1 MNKTGDLMLLEIGK
15 VYCQRCKKFVPIF
28 DSINIDFSTTEVNCS
43 ECGNIL
49 VVLRSERQF
58 STSNETEIT
67 ALERYIRKEN
77 KKSEENYRLRKA
89 LIGSKS
95 T

>member
-1 MNKTGDLMLLEIGK
+1 MLLEIGK

-49 VVLRSERQF
+49 VVLRSERQS
-58 STSNETEIT
+58 STNGENEIN
-67 ALERYIRKEN
+67 ALEKYIRREN
-77 KKSEENYRLRKA
+77 KKSGDNYKLRKA
-89 LIGSKS
+89 LLGSNS
-95 T
+95 A